1 MSTKVTLKFK
11 GLCFRL
17 TSDAKKKIPRRNVC
31 FATVHRFQNSLAFF
45 CRKVFVKIKININ
58 KEDSRDIYTFF
69 ERIYNTKIHR
79 SGLEVYC
86 FINQFSLYCL
96 LNVHVNLQVSPQLG
110 VNVVLYFSCF
120 CLLFS
125 FILFLFYCIIII
137 ILHVHLYVLLMICLF
152 TEEIRISIL
161 KANCFV
167 LLLNTL
173 MCACTAYVNQQ
184 IFYLLSKSC

>member
-1 MSTKVTLKFK
+1 M
-11 GLCFRL
+11 
-17 TSDAKKKIPRRNVC
+17 
-31 FATVHRFQNSLAFF
+31 
-45 CRKVFVKIKININ
+45 
-58 KEDSRDIYTFF
+58 
-69 ERIYNTKIHR
+69 
-79 SGLEVYC
+79 VYC

-137 ILHVHLYVLLMICLF
+137 ILHVHLYVLLMICLS
-152 TEEIRISIL
+152 TEEIPIIIL

-184 IFYLLSKSC
+184 IFYLLKLLVILLSLSYIF